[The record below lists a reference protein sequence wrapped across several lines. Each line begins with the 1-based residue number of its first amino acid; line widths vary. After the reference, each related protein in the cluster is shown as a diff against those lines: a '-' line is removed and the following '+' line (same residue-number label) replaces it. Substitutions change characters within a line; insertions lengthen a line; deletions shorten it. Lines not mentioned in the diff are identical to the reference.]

1 MILVQTAFPGLNLVH
16 YFSSAD
22 SRGNFVKP
30 WLDGGLRDQF
40 GDLHEIYCTQSKK
53 GVLRGLHYQS
63 GKFAQKKYVV
73 CLEGDIEDIA
83 LDLRS
88 SSPTY
93 GQLFRKVLRGMDGCG
108 VIIPAGFAHAI
119 FAHEDS
125 VAMTCCDNKYA
136 PDHEKGVNWR
146 SLVGLVDL
154 QVTSVSDKDSKLPFW
169 SASV

>member
-1 MILVQTAFPGLNLVH
+1 MTPVQTEFPGLHLVH

-22 SRGNFVKP
+22 SRGGFVKP
-30 WLDGGLRDQF
+30 WIDGGLSDQF

-53 GVLRGLHYQS
+53 GVLRGLHYQV
-63 GKFAQKKYVV
+63 GEFAQKKYVT
-73 CLEGDIEDIA
+73 CLDGVIEDIA

-88 SSPTY
+88 HSPTY
-93 GQLFRKVLRGMDGCG
+93 GKVFRKVLRGRDGCG
-108 VIIPAGFAHAI
+108 VLIPGEFAHAI

-136 PDHEKGVNWR
+136 PEHERGVNWR
-146 SLVGLVDL
+146 SLVGLADL
-154 QVTSVSDKDSKLPFW
+154 QVTTVSDKDRELPLW